1 MSSASTL
8 FRYLRV
14 HPPALD
20 LISTEMEEAAAI
32 HGAGTL
38 RTMLKVTLPLALPAI
53 LGAFILVFLESI
65 ALYGT
70 PALIAIPARYNVA
83 TTQLAS
89 SSSIPCGSRSRPPFR
104 CR

>member
-1 MSSASTL
+1 MFTRS
-8 FRYLRV
+8 
-14 HPPALD
+14 ALD
-20 LISTEMEEAAAI
+20 LISTEMEEAAAV

-38 RTMLKVTLPLALPAI
+38 RTMMKVTLPLALPAI

-83 TTQLAS
+83 TTQLGDVLRAS
-89 SSSIPCGSRSRPPFR
+89 LARGGRGRVLDAADR
-104 CR
+104 R